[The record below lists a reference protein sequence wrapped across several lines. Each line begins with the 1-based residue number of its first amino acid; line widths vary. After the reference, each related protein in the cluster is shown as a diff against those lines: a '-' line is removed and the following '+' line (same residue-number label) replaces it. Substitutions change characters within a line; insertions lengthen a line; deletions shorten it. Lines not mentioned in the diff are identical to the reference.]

1 MGMCAAQS
9 DVPKMG
15 SGWTTPDFSDARN
28 GYAMIAA
35 KRRKRERRNRMFRK
49 MNSFAPTFLSAA
61 SRSKANPIALPIAA
75 IAMAIVPA
83 LARAS
88 DGAEAGYALMI
99 VACVPLWL
107 IGIVVLYRQ
116 RANLLRICLFGVV
129 PVLLGCL
136 KPVLF
141 PPALLAFFVWWTSSA
156 GAGRA

>member
-1 MGMCAAQS
+1 MDDPGFFGRPKWLRYDRCQAAQAGAEKS
-9 DVPKMG
+9 HV
-15 SGWTTPDFSDARN
+15 
-28 GYAMIAA
+28 
-35 KRRKRERRNRMFRK
+35 RK

-75 IAMAIVPA
+75 IAMAIAPA

-116 RANLLRICLFGVV
+116 RASLLRICLFGVV

-141 PPALLAFFVWWTSSA
+141 PPAPGCMWANDSSA
-156 GAGRA
+156 R